1 MTTCARKN
9 DFIALF
15 CTMTLTFA
23 HILFQMLD
31 YIGVKPTYNQFVT
44 EWFKCIYPTDL
55 DL

>member
-15 CTMTLTFA
+15 CTSLTFA

-31 YIGVKPTYNQFVT
+31 YIGVKMNYLHVQPVCLKAFT
-44 EWFKCIYPTDL
+44 L
-55 DL
+55 